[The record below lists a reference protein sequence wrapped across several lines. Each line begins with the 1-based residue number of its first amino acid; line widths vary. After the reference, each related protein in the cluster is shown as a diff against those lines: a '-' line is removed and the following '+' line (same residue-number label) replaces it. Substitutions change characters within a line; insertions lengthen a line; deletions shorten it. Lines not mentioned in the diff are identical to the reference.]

1 MGISLDIAAEAAGWQ
16 TLSGTEEAIRRAL
29 QAASDDFGHPDAGFS
44 VLLTGDT
51 EMRALN
57 FQWRKMDKPT
67 NVLSFP
73 ASGAAQDDEKF
84 FGDIALAYE
93 TVMREA
99 QEENKKPLHHIS
111 HLAVHGALHLF
122 GLDHQND
129 EEAETMEARER
140 KILSTLG
147 VPDPYADGHRLET
160 A

>member
-1 MGISLDIAAEAAGWQ
+1 MGIRLEIAAEAAGWE
-16 TLSGTEEAIRRAL
+16 TLSGTEETIRRAL
-29 QAASDDFGHPDAGFS
+29 QAASDDFGHLNAAFS
-44 VLLTGDT
+44 VLLTGDE

-57 FQWRKMDKPT
+57 KQWRGFDKPT

-73 ASGAAQDDEKF
+73 APQTVAGEEEF

-99 QEENKKPLHHIS
+99 NEEMKQPLHHVS

-129 EEAETMEARER
+129 EQAETMEARER
-140 KILSTLG
+140 KILATLG
-147 VPDPYADGHRLET
+147 VPDPYADGRRLET